1 MAAIEDVIHRRRKC
15 HGAASRTVAPR
26 YLGHA
31 KTSIRST
38 SRTKL
43 IWKINDKNIGR
54 IDIEIARLLE
64 LASDIGRLRRYR
76 GRPHGRRDKMVLKA
90 ADVHALGCPTVEAVR
105 AWARSWRPP
114 PRAVSTIQMFPSMQL
129 GGEKEMIEQAQ
140 LGALQIA
147 RISVGAVGPVVD
159 DVNVFN
165 MPFVFR
171 NSKHM
176 EAVIDGDIGNELLA
190 KISANEKTGLI
201 ALCWMNAG
209 SRNIY
214 NNKRPIRTMAD
225 LKGLKVRMMGNPL
238 FVDTMNALGGNGVA
252 LGFDQ
257 VFSSMQT
264 GVIDGAENNPPSFMA
279 QNHNQVAKY
288 FTMTE
293 HLIIPELLVFSRIS
307 WHKLTPADQALITK
321 FSKEVQAEQRVLW
334 YEAENAAI
342 AKMKAAGTE
351 MIMDVDKKPW
361 QDAVKPVWDKY
372 GAKYAEMVKRIEAVK

>member
-1 MAAIEDVIHRRRKC
+1 MKRRDFLKAGVATIAL
-15 HGAASRTVAPR
+15 GA
-26 YLGHA
+26 
-31 KTSIRST
+31 
-38 SRTKL
+38 
-43 IWKINDKNIGR
+43 
-54 IDIEIARLLE
+54 
-64 LASDIGRLRRYR
+64 ASDIGVP
-76 GRPHGRRDKMVLKA
+76 GRALAQTKMVLKA
-90 ADVHALGCPTVEAVR
+90 SDVHPLGYPTVEAVMR
-105 AWARSWRPP
+105 MGKKLEAATDGRLS
-114 PRAVSTIQMFPSMQL
+114 IQMFPSMQL

-165 MPFVFR
+165 LPFVFR
-171 NSKHM
+171 NAKHM

-190 KISANEKTGLI
+190 KITANEKTGLV

-214 NNKRPIRTMAD
+214 NNKRPIKTMAD

-238 FVDTMNALGGNGVA
+238 FIDTMNSLGGNGVA

-264 GVIDGAENNPPSFMA
+264 GVVDGAENNTPSFMA
-279 QNHNQVAKY
+279 QNHYQVAKY

-307 WHKLTPADQALITK
+307 WQKLSPADQALIMK
-321 FSKEVQAEQRVLW
+321 LSKETQAEQRVLW

-342 AKMKAAGTE
+342 GKMKAAGTE
-351 MIMDVDKKPW
+351 IIMDVDKKPW

-372 GAKYAEMVKRIEAVK
+372 GTKYAEMIKRIDAVK